1 MAGIITRREEETWS
15 RDTEEGSHVMMGASW
30 NGMDDVKEASLRQGI
45 PGIASKCQQLEEVR
59 KEDAC

>member
-1 MAGIITRREEETWS
+1 MWLVLLQEEEETWS

-30 NGMDDVKEASLRQGI
+30 NGMDDVKEASLRQNT
-45 PGIASKCQQLEEVR
+45 GIASKCQQLEEVR